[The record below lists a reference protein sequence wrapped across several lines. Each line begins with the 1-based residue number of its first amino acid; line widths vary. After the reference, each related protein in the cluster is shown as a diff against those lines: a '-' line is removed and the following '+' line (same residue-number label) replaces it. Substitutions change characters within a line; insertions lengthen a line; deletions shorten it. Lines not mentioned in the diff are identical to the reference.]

1 MTSTNAKGAWK
12 DLFDPFDEEL
22 VVAPYSQYHRLRSE
36 DPVHWSP
43 PIRAWVLTRME
54 DIRAVLNDSN
64 FVALEP
70 SKILADLARR
80 AGRNYDPMV
89 RVLDAA
95 LFFNEGARHRQD
107 RKTISKIMNHTKLSQ
122 LEPVINDLASSLASK
137 LSGLSEY
144 DAIAEFADP
153 LPQYV
158 MAQILGLPVVDVP
171 VLSELLAQLTLIFDP
186 TTLDVYDTVNRKVGT
201 ALDLLKSRIA
211 EAAGSTEESG
221 LSILYGGTSGTET
234 QRLADAAA
242 TALFAYRVG
251 SETTTGLIGLLIRTL
266 IRQPRLRQMARE
278 KPSLVPTI
286 VSEVLRLESNVQR
299 PVRIGRV
306 ARVIGGKTI
315 QPGERVMLLLGAANR
330 DPAAFPEPDD
340 LRVDRRALPDVAF
353 GEGHHFCLGASLA
366 RLEGRIAL
374 EQFLRLP
381 PIEQAGHEKWYP
393 GRAIRRLIRL
403 PVRATGFTRA
413 GVDRDS

>member
-1 MTSTNAKGAWK
+1 MPSTNAEEAWK
-12 DLFDPFDEEL
+12 DLFDPFDREL

-64 FVALEP
+64 FVALAP

-158 MAQILGLPVVDVP
+158 MAQILGLPVVDVL
-171 VLSELLAQLTLIFDP
+171 VLSELLAHLTLIFD
-186 TTLDVYDTVNRKVGT
+186 TITLDVYDTVNRKVGT

-221 LSILYGGTSGTET
+221 LSILYGGTSGPET

-299 PVRIGRV
+299 PVRIGRE

>member
-1 MTSTNAKGAWK
+1 MTSTNAEGAWK

-43 PIRAWVLTRME
+43 PIRTWVLTRME

-64 FVALEP
+64 FVALES

-95 LFFNEGARHRQD
+95 LFFNEGARHQQD

-137 LSGLSEY
+137 LSGLSEC

-221 LSILYGGTSGTET
+221 LSILYGGTSGPET

-242 TALFAYRVG
+242 TALFLYGVG
-251 SETTTGLIGLLIRTL
+251 SETTIGLIGFLIRTL
-266 IRQPRLRQMARE
+266 IRQPALRQMASE
-278 KPSLVPTI
+278 NSSLVQAI
-286 VSEVLRLESNVQR
+286 VSEVLRLESSVQR
-299 PVRIGRV
+299 VSRICLE
-306 ARVIGGKTI
+306 ARVIHGRTI
-315 QPGERVMLLLGAANR
+315 RPGDRLMLLLGAANR
-330 DPAAFPEPDD
+330 DPAAFAGPDD
-340 LRVDRRALPDVAF
+340 VCVDGRAVPDVSF
-353 GEGHHFCLGASLA
+353 GCGHHFCLGASLA
-366 RLEGRIAL
+366 RLEARIAL
-374 EQFLRLP
+374 QHFLRLP
-381 PIEQAGHEKWYP
+381 PVEQAGDEGWHH
-393 GRAIRRLIRL
+393 GRTIRRLISL
-403 PVRATGFTRA
+403 PVRVTEEHTCRS
-413 GVDRDS
+413 RS

>member
-1 MTSTNAKGAWK
+1 MTSTDAEGAWK

-22 VVAPYSQYHRLRSE
+22 VVAPYSQYHRLRST

-64 FVALEP
+64 FVALAP

-89 RVLDAA
+89 RVLDAT
-95 LFFNEGARHRQD
+95 LFFNEGARHQQD

-186 TTLDVYDTVNRKVGT
+186 TTLDVYDTVNRKVDT
-201 ALDLLKSRIA
+201 ALDLLKSKIA
-211 EAAGSTEESG
+211 EAAWSTEESG
-221 LSILYGGTSGTET
+221 LSILYDGTSGPET
-234 QRLADAAA
+234 QRLADAAT

-266 IRQPRLRQMARE
+266 IQQPRLRQMACE

-286 VSEVLRLESNVQR
+286 VSEVLRTREQCSASGTDR
-299 PVRIGRV
+299 S
-306 ARVIGGKTI
+306 GGSGHRRQDNT
-315 QPGERVMLLLGAANR
+315 A
-330 DPAAFPEPDD
+330 
-340 LRVDRRALPDVAF
+340 RRARNATAWG
-353 GEGHHFCLGASLA
+353 GE
-366 RLEGRIAL
+366 
-374 EQFLRLP
+374 P
-381 PIEQAGHEKWYP
+381 
-393 GRAIRRLIRL
+393 
-403 PVRATGFTRA
+403 
-413 GVDRDS
+413 